1 MATYKE
7 GYDNKLSSLSL
18 SLVDITTARG
28 ILRECLGELDRL
40 SRQDTQQT
48 NVTDIGP
55 HVQT

>member
-7 GYDNKLSSLSL
+7 GYDNKLSSL

>member
-1 MATYKE
+1 MTI
-7 GYDNKLSSLSL
+7 NCLLSLSLSL